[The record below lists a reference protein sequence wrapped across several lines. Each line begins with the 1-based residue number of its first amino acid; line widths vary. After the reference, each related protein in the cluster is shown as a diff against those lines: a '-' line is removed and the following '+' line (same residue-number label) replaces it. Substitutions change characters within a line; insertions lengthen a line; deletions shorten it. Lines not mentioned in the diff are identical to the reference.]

1 MPWFSSFHPGR
12 LVTTGLHTSSLA
24 EDFANILLPLLP
36 VESVIIHLV
45 IRAKELVE
53 PVEDAL
59 DERHPEEE
67 AHGAAHGRGD
77 AGKVEEEVL
86 AGLDLVRAGEADV
99 EAPAAQSRVV

>member
-1 MPWFSSFHPGR
+1 M
-12 LVTTGLHTSSLA
+12 TTGLHNTSFI

-36 VESVIIHLV
+36 VEYVIIHLV

-53 PVEDAL
+53 PEEDAL
-59 DERHPEEE
+59 DEAHAEEE
-67 AHGAAHGRGD
+67 AHGPAHGRSD